1 MSYITMQIGGA
12 QITVPDEPPI
22 EGKKPTPTRVTMAK
36 AQIAMSRK
44 GVLKAVDAA
53 IQEMPGTAGDEAR
66 IQWSK
71 EPFVNRSAPLV
82 AVLASAFK
90 WSDEYVDE
98 LFVLADSIP

>member
-22 EGKKPTPTRVTMAK
+22 SVNPPIPTRVTMAK